1 MCVTEMGVTELS
13 VTELSVEELSV
24 QELSVKERN
33 DQMKYT
39 WKVIHQ
45 VVGKLEVALNAMQK
59 DGFQVYSILPA
70 GETGTALEMG
80 ATFAVVGRKEVDAL
94 TPV

>member
-1 MCVTEMGVTELS
+1 
-13 VTELSVEELSV
+13 
-24 QELSVKERN
+24 
-33 DQMKYT
+33 MKYM

-45 VVGKLEVALNAMQK
+45 VVGKLEEALNGMQK

-80 ATFAVVGRKEVDAL
+80 ATFVVIGRKEVEPL
-94 TPV
+94 TTVR

>member
-1 MCVTEMGVTELS
+1 
-13 VTELSVEELSV
+13 
-24 QELSVKERN
+24 
-33 DQMKYT
+33 MKYT

-45 VVGKLEVALNAMQK
+45 VVGKLEESLNRMQK

-80 ATFAVVGRKEVDAL
+80 ATFAVVGRKEVEAL
-94 TPV
+94 TAVP